1 MDCNVLEETDYAGL
15 PGIRERPGAVP
26 YRPGPAMCDLV
37 EQSDL
42 IGAYQTCIHATVHVP
57 YGWDSEQAYAA
68 NMPQYQIVVLH
79 VRRKTEELA
88 RKVG

>member
-42 IGAYQTCIHATVHVP
+42 IGTYQTCIHWTVHVP
-57 YGWDSEQAYAA
+57 YGGVASKH
-68 NMPQYQIVVLH
+68 ML
-79 VRRKTEELA
+79 KTRHNIKQLRCMSA
-88 RKVG
+88 

>member
-1 MDCNVLEETDYAGL
+1 
-15 PGIRERPGAVP
+15 
-26 YRPGPAMCDLV
+26 
-37 EQSDL
+37 L
-42 IGAYQTCIHATVHVP
+42 IGAYQTCIHGTVHVS

-79 VRRKTEELA
+79 VRRKTEESA